1 MYLKRIIPK
10 MIPAIILLY
19 FILQTMI
26 LSSAETPS
34 DTELRYTMSYIY
46 FGSTGSYISHVDRT
60 NGSLDEI
67 SPNYFNLNK
76 DGSLAL
82 TPATERTFID
92 EMHRRDIS
100 VVPFLSNH
108 WDRELGQAA
117 LARREELAGQL
128 AEAVERYDLDGV
140 NVDIENLTE
149 NERDLHTDFIRILR
163 DKLPDE
169 KLIGVSVAA
178 NPYGITTGWKG
189 SYDYE
194 SLGKHSDYLM
204 IMAYDEHYRGGE
216 PGTVASISLAEKSI
230 QYALSKVPKEK
241 ILLGIPFYGRIWKN
255 GSGFPQGVGISNME
269 VQTLVS
275 QYEGA
280 AAFDPETFTPTATIK
295 VKEKDEKLKI
305 RGIPIGPGTY
315 TICYENELS
324 IKQKLR
330 LIEKYD
336 IKGTGSWSLGEETA
350 DTWEYY
356 KLWSN
361 GCYFDDVGK
370 HWARDY
376 IIKAYKKNWV
386 MGVTQTTFCP
396 DRPLTRAEASAMLV
410 RLLKLPA
417 QFFEESTFTDVSG
430 HWAEGAIDTA
440 WSHNIVKGVAKDRF
454 EPEAPITREQMAVI
468 LHSVLEPYTFY
479 GEGKPLSFSDVS
491 PESNPWSWEAIEHID
506 GLGIISGFGDGSF
519 RPKEALTRGQ
529 MTVIMSKLEKICAK

>member
-26 LSSAETPS
+26 LSSAETPTG
-34 DTELRYTMSYIY
+34 TELRYTMSYIY

-169 KLIGVSVAA
+169 KIIGVSVAA
-178 NPYGITTGWKG
+178 NPYGITTDWKG

-194 SLGKHSDYLM
+194 SLGKH
-204 IMAYDEHYRGGE
+204 
-216 PGTVASISLAEKSI
+216 
-230 QYALSKVPKEK
+230 
-241 ILLGIPFYGRIWKN
+241 
-255 GSGFPQGVGISNME
+255 
-269 VQTLVS
+269 
-275 QYEGA
+275 
-280 AAFDPETFTPTATIK
+280 
-295 VKEKDEKLKI
+295 
-305 RGIPIGPGTY
+305 
-315 TICYENELS
+315 
-324 IKQKLR
+324 
-330 LIEKYD
+330 
-336 IKGTGSWSLGEETA
+336 
-350 DTWEYY
+350 
-356 KLWSN
+356 
-361 GCYFDDVGK
+361 
-370 HWARDY
+370 
-376 IIKAYKKNWV
+376 
-386 MGVTQTTFCP
+386 
-396 DRPLTRAEASAMLV
+396 
-410 RLLKLPA
+410 
-417 QFFEESTFTDVSG
+417 
-430 HWAEGAIDTA
+430 
-440 WSHNIVKGVAKDRF
+440 
-454 EPEAPITREQMAVI
+454 
-468 LHSVLEPYTFY
+468 
-479 GEGKPLSFSDVS
+479 
-491 PESNPWSWEAIEHID
+491 
-506 GLGIISGFGDGSF
+506 
-519 RPKEALTRGQ
+519 
-529 MTVIMSKLEKICAK
+529 